1 MGFTALAG
9 PPMKLSNP
17 AGKQVGK
24 PLATY
29 AKVRYAYTIDY
40 SDDLLVAGREAD
52 NSDSIAG

>member
-1 MGFTALAG
+1 
-9 PPMKLSNP
+9 MKLSNP

-29 AKVRYAYTIDY
+29 ANVRYAYTIDY